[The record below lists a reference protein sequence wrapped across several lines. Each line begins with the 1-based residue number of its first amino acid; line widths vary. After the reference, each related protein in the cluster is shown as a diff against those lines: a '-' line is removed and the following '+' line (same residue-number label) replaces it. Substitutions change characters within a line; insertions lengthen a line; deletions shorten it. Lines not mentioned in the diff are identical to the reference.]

1 MCTLIVL
8 DRIVPG
14 LPLLIASNRDEY
26 LTRAAAPPARM
37 GSPRSKGCAFVAPQ
51 DLVAGGTWMGV
62 NERGVFVGLTNR
74 PIEQRR
80 AEARSRGLL
89 VMDALAER
97 EASSVAD
104 AMRDLAPGTYNPFN
118 LLCADRSR
126 TFVALVSEERV
137 AVRELQ
143 PGVHILC
150 NRDVDDP
157 RSGKIARIAK
167 HLAGVPLDGPF
178 ERLFRA
184 LAGLLGTHGD
194 PDSPLEHV
202 CVHAPASEYG
212 TRSSAILALG
222 ERRWR
227 WWHADGPPCETKYR
241 NYTTLLD
248 DLRQPPHAS
257 R

>member
-14 LPLLIASNRDEY
+14 LPLVIASNRDEY
-26 LTRAAAPPARM
+26 LARAAAPPARM
-37 GSPRSKGCAFVAPQ
+37 GRGQPPGCEFVAPQ
-51 DLVAGGTWMGV
+51 DLEAGGSWMGV
-62 NERGVFVGLTNR
+62 NERGLFVGLTNR
-74 PIEQRR
+74 PIEQRNPK
-80 AEARSRGLL
+80 ARSRGLL
-89 VMDALAER
+89 VTDALAKPD
-97 EASSVAD
+97 APSVSGVL
-104 AMRDLAPGTYNPFN
+104 RDLAPGTYNPFN

-126 TFVALVSEERV
+126 TFVAICSEDRTS
-137 AVRELQ
+137 VRELE
-143 PGVHILC
+143 PGMHILC

-157 RSGKIARIAK
+157 RSGKIARISK
-167 HLAGVPLDGPF
+167 QLAGMALDGPF

-184 LAGLLGTHGD
+184 LADLLGSHGD
-194 PDSPLEHV
+194 AETPLEHV
-202 CVHAPASEYG
+202 CIHAPGSGYG

-227 WWHADGPPCETKYR
+227 WWHADGPPCETKYK

>member
-1 MCTLIVL
+1 
-8 DRIVPG
+8 
-14 LPLLIASNRDEY
+14 
-26 LTRAAAPPARM
+26 
-37 GSPRSKGCAFVAPQ
+37 VAPQ
-51 DLVAGGTWMGV
+51 DLEAGGTWMGV
-62 NERGVFVGLTNR
+62 NERGLFVGLTNR
-74 PIEQRR
+74 PIEQSN
-80 AEARSRGLL
+80 AAARSRGLL
-89 VMDALAER
+89 VMDALAHSD
-97 EASSVAD
+97 ASAAAD
-104 AMRDLAPGTYNPFN
+104 SLRGLVPGTYNPFN

-126 TFVALVSEERV
+126 AFVTLFAEDRVS
-137 AVRELQ
+137 VRELD

-167 HLAGVPLDGPF
+167 RLAGLSFDGPF

-184 LAGLLGTHGD
+184 LTGVLGMHGE
-194 PDSPLEHV
+194 PDAPLDHV
-202 CVHAPASEYG
+202 CVHAPASGYG

-227 WWHADGPPCETKYR
+227 YWHADGAPCETKYR

-248 DLRQPPHAS
+248 ELRQPPHAS